1 MITLDVWFSSKGL
14 IDSYEVS
21 GHAGYADEGQD
32 IICSAVS
39 AITQTPIYGLTNHLN
54 LQPDIK
60 IDRDK
65 GLLRVVLKEEPND
78 LTEAILESMLLS
90 MESVARQCP
99 KYVRIHQ
106 HRR

>member
-1 MITLDVWFSSKGL
+1 MITLDVWKNSKGL

-21 GHAGYADEGQD
+21 GHAGYREEGQD

-39 AITQTPIYGLTNHLN
+39 ALTQTPIYGLTNHLK
-54 LQPDIK
+54 LQPEVEIK
-60 IDRDK
+60 KDQ
-65 GLLRVVLKEEPND
+65 GFLRVTLQEEPND
-78 LTEAILESMLLS
+78 LTEAILETMLLG
-90 MESVARQCP
+90 MESIVRQCP

>member
-1 MITLDVWFSSKGL
+1 MITLDVWKNSKGL

-21 GHAGYADEGQD
+21 GHAGYAEEGQD

-39 AITQTPIYGLTNHLN
+39 ALTQTPIYGLTNHLKLKPEVEIN
-54 LQPDIK
+54 QDQ
-60 IDRDK
+60 
-65 GLLRVVLKEEPND
+65 GFLRVVLKEESNE
-78 LTEAILESMLLS
+78 LTEAILETML
-90 MESVARQCP
+90 MGVESIARQCP